1 MSFFVVSALTCFAT
15 YIAKVAQEEMVGIFA
30 AIVAILSFVMSLVL
44 APWLVQAS
52 MLIFVVVAWR
62 HLPIR

>member
-1 MSFFVVSALTCFAT
+1 
-15 YIAKVAQEEMVGIFA
+15 MVGIFA

-52 MLIFVVVAWR
+52 MLIFVVVAWQY
-62 HLPIR
+62 LSIR